1 MKNAVKFL
9 AVATLGLLIGSAAFA
24 GKPESSKSN
33 VERSLLKELNKKLEN
48 EYANLS
54 DKPED
59 QVTVVFKV
67 EKENTVRLVDIKCE
81 NSALKS
87 LVEATFS
94 KNAIN
99 ASAELEGKFYALPIT
114 FKKIDF

>member
-9 AVATLGLLIGSAAFA
+9 AVAVVGLLLEGAAFA

-33 VERSLLKELNKKLEN
+33 VERSFLKELNQKLTN

-54 DKPED
+54 EKPED

-67 EKENTVRLVDIKCE
+67 EKENTVKLVDIKSE

-94 KNAIN
+94 KNAIT
-99 ASAELEGKFYALPIT
+99 ASAELEGKFYSLPIT